1 MFNYWLSFLQN
12 IEQRKE
18 KLMTTAT
25 TVGIAMITTGVVLLG
40 VVVWRATSHRQKQRN
55 LDDHLDD

>member
-1 MFNYWLSFLQN
+1 MFYYWLFFFKN

-40 VVVWRATSHRQKQRN
+40 VVVWRAASHRQKQRN